1 MNENRLEGL
10 REEYDYKAKDVAKAL
25 NVATSTYSEWENNK
39 TQIPTKRIIQLAN
52 YFNINIDYMLNI
64 SNQKTKITINSD
76 IDLNEIGNHLKEV
89 RKNLD
94 LSLRELGNKT
104 NSSFSSLAS
113 YERGEHLIQ
122 SDVLI
127 SICKM
132 NNISIDWIVGRSK
145 QKFIK

>member
-10 REEYDYKAKDVAKAL
+10 REENNLYSKDVAKVL
-25 NVATSTYSEWENNK
+25 NVSASTYSEWENNK
-39 TQIPTKRIIQLAN
+39 IQIPTKRIIQLAN
-52 YFNINIDYMLNI
+52 YFNINIDYMLNM

-76 IDLNEIGNHLKEV
+76 IDLNKIGKHLKEV
-89 RKNLD
+89 RQNLN
-94 LSLRELGNKT
+94 LSLRELGDKT
-104 NSSFSSLAS
+104 NSSFSSLGS

-132 NNISIDWIVGRSK
+132 NNISIDWVLGRSK
-145 QKFIK
+145 QKFRK